1 MAYRAKVVQKGGDTM
16 AKSDYEYGREKEVK
30 IARSLRA
37 KGASV
42 KVSKGSRGAA
52 DLRVEFSTGTKWDI
66 QVKSS
71 RRATPVL
78 PSTKDLRR
86 LKQGATK
93 RDATSVIASVTPR
106 GIKFT
111 SARTGRKLTPP
122 PRKKE

>member
-1 MAYRAKVVQKGGDTM
+1 MKGGNKM
-16 AKSDYEYGREKEVK
+16 PKSPYEKGRDAEIKL
-30 IARSLRA
+30 ARSLRA

-71 RRATPVL
+71 RRGVPAS
-78 PSTKDLRR
+78 PSTKDLGK

-93 RDATSVIASVTPR
+93 RDATSVIASVTPK

-122 PRKKE
+122 PRKK